1 MKTNYFE
8 AQKQWQRICLFEV
21 QWKKNVY
28 KTVILN
34 KMSIQL
40 ISSKAG
46 KQLIRVQ
53 VLYFTRRMAIS
64 IVAKKN
70 MYMLKTATTQTKSI
84 LID

>member
-1 MKTNYFE
+1 M
-8 AQKQWQRICLFEV
+8 R
-21 QWKKNVY
+21 
-28 KTVILN
+28 
-34 KMSIQL
+34 IQL

-64 IVAKKN
+64 IVAKKKIC
-70 MYMLKTATTQTKSI
+70 MLKTATTQTKSI